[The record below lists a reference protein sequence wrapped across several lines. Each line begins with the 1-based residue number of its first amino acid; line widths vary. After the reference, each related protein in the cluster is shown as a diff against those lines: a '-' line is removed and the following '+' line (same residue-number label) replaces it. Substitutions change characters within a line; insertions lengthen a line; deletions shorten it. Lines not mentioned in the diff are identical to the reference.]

1 MKDKIYNPTKKYT
14 FDYNEDVKDERWIQ
28 KSLALKNRVQWTCQ
42 RCGAIGNVVV
52 HHPYYLDGLHLWD
65 YPDTVLKVYC
75 TKCHSIEHNSDI
87 DPKDI
92 VTKAIKKGVSKGE
105 IIDCLEYLI
114 SEKSTPMPEGVII
127 ATEKKLKTIET
138 NEPKQI
144 QNNNNQ
150 KEKKNII
157 YIPYS
162 LATCGFTA
170 SEVQLKLIIAI
181 LKQLKS
187 QLRQMQCNYFL
198 NTSQTQTLFSL
209 YAEKQTELELIIHP
223 NELGVKTSHYKEIL
237 ESLLKNND
245 SSIYIP
251 EIEEDNKE
259 KFHNIPIYKNISLL
273 EANEEISS
281 NIALQT
287 SNYKNCIKVVI
298 ERKIADY
305 LFNDQKGIYSFSENA
320 FKKLKGKY
328 AKRLYLYLSVFRK
341 NKRGFHEIDFWTF
354 RNRIGFEDYLGEEVV
369 SLKEFNPTL
378 KLVYPIFSEF
388 KKRVLE
394 PSRKAIEELA
404 KNDEIDFTFTYE
416 PIKHNYRSKNPKAIR
431 FIFNIKDKTSKEQ

>member
-1 MKDKIYNPTKKYT
+1 MENKTYNPTKIYT

-28 KSLALKNRVQWTCQ
+28 KSLALNNRAQWTCQ

-92 VTKAIKKGVSKGE
+92 VAKAIKKGVSKGE
-105 IIDCLEYLI
+105 IIDCLEGLI

-127 ATEKKLKTIET
+127 AAEKKLKTIEIH
-138 NEPKQI
+138 EPI
-144 QNNNNQ
+144 RCQNNNIQ
-150 KEKKNII
+150 KENKDII

-170 SEVQLKLIIAI
+170 SEVQLKPMIAI

-209 YAEKQTELELIIHP
+209 YAESQTELELIIHP
-223 NELGVKTSHYKEIL
+223 NELGVKTSQYQETL
-237 ESLLKNND
+237 ESLLGNND

-251 EIEEDNKE
+251 VIEEGNKE
-259 KFHNIPIYKNISLL
+259 KLHNTPIYKSLSRL
-273 EANEEISS
+273 GANEEISS

-287 SNYKNCIKVVI
+287 SIYKNCIKVVI
-298 ERKIADY
+298 ERQIADY

-378 KLVYPIFSEF
+378 KFVYPLYSEF

-404 KNDEIDFTFTYE
+404 RNNEIDFTFTYE
-416 PIKHNYRSKNPKAIR
+416 PIRHNYRSKNPKAIR
-431 FIFNIKDKTSKEQ
+431 FSFNFKNK

>member
-1 MKDKIYNPTKKYT
+1 MKNKTYSPRKKYT
-14 FDYNEDVKDERWIQ
+14 FDYNEDIKDERWVQ
-28 KSLALKNRVQWTCQ
+28 KSLALRNRARWTCE
-42 RCGAIGNVVV
+42 RCGAIGDVVV

-65 YPDTVLKVYC
+65 YPDSVLKVYC
-75 TKCHSIEHNSDI
+75 PKCHSIEHDSNI

-92 VTKAIKKGVSKGE
+92 VTEAIKRGVSKGE
-105 IIDCLEYLI
+105 IIDCLEDLI

-127 ATEKKLKTIET
+127 AAEKKLKAFEFH
-138 NEPKQI
+138 EPQQSLNSNI
-144 QNNNNQ
+144 Q
-150 KEKKNII
+150 KEKKSTI

-170 SEVQLKLIIAI
+170 SEVQLKLMIAI

-198 NTSQTQTLFSL
+198 NTSQIQTIFSL
-209 YAEKQTELELIIHP
+209 YPENQTVLEFIIHP
-223 NELGVKTSHYKEIL
+223 SELGVKNYQETID
-237 ESLLKNND
+237 SLLRNDD

-251 EIEEDNKE
+251 TIKKDNKE
-259 KFHNIPIYKNISLL
+259 EYHNMPIYKTISLL
-273 EANEEISS
+273 EENEKISS
-281 NIALQT
+281 NIALPT
-287 SNYKNCIKVVI
+287 YIYKKYIKVVI
-298 ERKIADY
+298 ERQVADY

-341 NKRGFHEIDFWTF
+341 NSRGFHEVDFWTF
-354 RNRIGFEDYLGEEVV
+354 RNRIGFEDYLTEKVISQNEIN
-369 SLKEFNPTL
+369 STP

-431 FIFNIKDKTSKEQ
+431 FNFILKS